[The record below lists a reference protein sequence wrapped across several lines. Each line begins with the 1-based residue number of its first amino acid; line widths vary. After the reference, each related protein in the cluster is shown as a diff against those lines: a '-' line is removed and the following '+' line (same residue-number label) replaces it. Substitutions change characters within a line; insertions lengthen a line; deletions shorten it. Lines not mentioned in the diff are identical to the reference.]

1 MNNSKCTIMK
11 NLLTLSLLAVA
22 LTTAVARISSDPMPC
37 CMEAKPCCQ
46 DTASCCSDADTLDVP
61 LHMETNGNP
70 QLL

>member
-1 MNNSKCTIMK
+1 MK
-11 NLLTLSLLAVA
+11 KLITLSLLAIAVGM
-22 LTTAVARISSDPMPC
+22 TASISADEKPC